1 MRGTQSERILRHLQD
16 YGSITPVEAMAEYG
30 IMRLGARIW
39 DLKKQGHVI
48 STERETGKNR
58 YGEKT
63 AYARYR
69 LVRRETA

>member
-1 MRGTQSERILRHLQD
+1 MKQKDRILRHLLDQ
-16 YGSITPVEAMAEYG
+16 GSITQWEAIRDYG

-39 DLKKQGHVI
+39 DLKHDGYKI
-48 STERETGKNR
+48 ETERETSVNR
-58 YGEKT
+58 YGERT

>member
-1 MRGTQSERILRHLQD
+1 MTQTQVILEHLKKR
-16 YGSITPVEAMAEYG
+16 GSITQKEAIDNYG

-48 STERETGKNR
+48 FTERETGVNR

-69 LVRRETA
+69 MGVRV

>member
-1 MRGTQSERILRHLQD
+1 MTQSQVILEHMKKH
-16 YGSITPVEAMAEYG
+16 GSITQKEAIDNYG

-39 DLKKQGHVI
+39 DLKRQGHVI
-48 STERETGKNR
+48 STERETGVNR

-69 LVRRETA
+69 IGGKA

>member
-1 MRGTQSERILRHLQD
+1 MTQSQIILEHLRKH
-16 YGSITPVEAMAEYG
+16 GSITQKEAIDNYG

-39 DLKKQGHVI
+39 DLKRQGHAI
-48 STERETGKNR
+48 FTERETGVNR

-69 LVRRETA
+69 MGVRA